1 MQQIS
6 LMGFES
12 PKPATDRL
20 FFALFP
26 PTDVAASI
34 SSQLHQ
40 VCESSGIYGRAV
52 STERLHLT
60 LHHVGDFSGLLA
72 DTLRQ
77 AVNVGDALAASPVEL
92 TLNKISCFDSNQR
105 KPMLVLTGG
114 DNEALRG
121 LQQQLL
127 QCLARHL
134 PRFKPSTNFTPHV
147 TMLYGDPAQGS
158 IRHAEQI
165 IEPIR
170 WQATEV
176 VLVHSLLGKTE
187 HRHLAR
193 WPLRN

>member
-6 LMGFES
+6 LMGFE
-12 PKPATDRL
+12 PAKPASDRL

-26 PTDVAASI
+26 PADVAENI
-34 SSQLHQ
+34 SSQLHRI
-40 VCESSGIYGRAV
+40 CESAGINGRAV
-52 STERLHLT
+52 RTERLHLT
-60 LHHVGDFSGLLA
+60 LHHLGDFSGLPA

-77 AVNVGDALAASPVEL
+77 AISAGEALAALPVEVML
-92 TLNKISCFDSNQR
+92 DKVSCFDSNPR

-127 QCLARHL
+127 QCLGRYL
-134 PRFKPSTNFTPHV
+134 PRFKPSANFTPHV

-158 IRHAEQI
+158 MRHAEQI

-170 WQATEV
+170 WRATEM

-193 WPLRN
+193 WPLQN